1 MFCWI
6 VLVLTAPFIFIILPT
21 RIIGKKYL
29 KKIKKEPSIY
39 SCNHQSLNDAIV
51 LKSRVNWKLN
61 FMAKDEIFK
70 NKFASAVLKSIGAY
84 PVKRGGN
91 DIESVKHTLKL
102 LKDKKN
108 IVIFPE
114 GTRVKAGESA
124 EYKNGLVFFA
134 LRTDCLVVPMAFR
147 KKPIP
152 FRFNR
157 LLIGK
162 PFRFSDMEEFQGVKK
177 PDKDILNRA
186 SEVLTKKM
194 EYLKNIE
201 IKQYKKEIKMEEG
214 LAK

>member
-1 MFCWI
+1 MLCWI
-6 VLVLTAPFIFIILPT
+6 ILVIVTPFIFIILPT
-21 RIIGKKYL
+21 RIIGKRYL
-29 KKIKKEPSIY
+29 KRIRKESVIY
-39 SCNHQSLNDAIV
+39 SCNHQSLNDAII
-51 LKSRVNWKLN
+51 LKSRVNWKLS
-61 FMAKDEIFK
+61 FMAKDTLFK
-70 NKFASAVLKSIGAY
+70 NKFAGATLKMVGAY

-102 LKDKKN
+102 LKEKRN

-114 GTRVKAGESA
+114 GTRVKKNESS

-162 PFRFSDMEEFQGVKK
+162 PFRFSEIDGFQGIKK

-186 SEVLTKKM
+186 SAILTEKM
-194 EYLKNIE
+194 EYLKNVG
-201 IKQYKKEIKMEEG
+201 IKEYKKEIKMLQG
-214 LAK
+214 QGK

>member
-6 VLVLTAPFIFIILPT
+6 ALVICTPFVFIILPT
-21 RIIGKKYL
+21 RIIGKKHL
-29 KKIKKEPSIY
+29 KKAKKEPTIY
-39 SCNHQSLNDAIV
+39 SCNHQSINDAVV
-51 LKSRVNWKLN
+51 LKSRVNWGLK
-61 FMAKDEIFK
+61 FMAKDSLFK
-70 NKFASAVLKSIGAY
+70 NKLSGAVLKSIGAY

-114 GTRVKAGESA
+114 GTRVKAGEST

-134 LRTDCLVVPMAFR
+134 LRTDCLVVPMVFR
-147 KKPIP
+147 KKPVP

-162 PFRFSDMEEFQGVKK
+162 PFKFSDMEEFQGVKK

-186 SEVLTKKM
+186 SEVLTEKM
-194 EYLKNIE
+194 EYLRNVD
-201 IKQYKKEIKMEEG
+201 IKQYKREIKMEKSQ
-214 LAK
+214 AN